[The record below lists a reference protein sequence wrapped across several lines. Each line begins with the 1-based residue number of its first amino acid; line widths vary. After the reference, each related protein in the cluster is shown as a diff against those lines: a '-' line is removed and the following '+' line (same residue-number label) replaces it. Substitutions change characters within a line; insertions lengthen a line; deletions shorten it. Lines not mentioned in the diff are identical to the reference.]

1 MLTIRQFMAACAL
14 AHDLDCEHSG
24 WEYDYDYEE
33 WFGDVV
39 GVVAQP
45 SCAVWLQ
52 RPGPDGSMQIQQI
65 DIDVEQLNRA
75 AELIG
80 YLDMF

>member
-14 AHDLDCEHSG
+14 AHNLDCEHSG

-33 WFGDVV
+33 WFDDVV
-39 GVVAQP
+39 GVVVQP

-52 RPGPDGSMQIQQI
+52 RLDPDGCTMIQQI
-65 DIDVEQLNRA
+65 DIDPEKLNRA